1 MAGEDRLLDLLLL
14 LGDERVSRG
23 LEKMLRLIA
32 VLEEKGVLDSLLHLA
47 EDGAGDAILRILLEG
62 GVAEEVLKAPAL
74 RRSVEGGL

>member
-32 VLEEKGVLDSLLHLA
+32 VLEEKGLLDSLLQLA
-47 EDGAGDAILRILLEG
+47 EDRAGDAMLRILLEG
-62 GVAEEVLKAPAL
+62 GVAEEVLKAATV
-74 RRSVEGGL
+74 RRTVQGGL